1 VRIIEEAR
9 DVLEKYNYIVSLR
22 GEDMLQFEDETLLG
36 FVCELSL
43 ESLLQT
49 WSSRQDDFLRNNART
64 LANSALKAWNLYSV
78 FLSSDVSDE
87 AARKSIITIEEDFR
101 ASRKVILA
109 GVQTT
114 ADVVRALY
122 PFIPIQNIAAL
133 ETSDSLLKL
142 QGRLSALPQAAVD
155 VLLRDP
161 SSNESISNI
170 LKRFQEAHEIKTT

>member
-9 DVLEKYNYIVSLR
+9 DVLEKYNYVVSIH
-22 GEDMLQFEDETLLG
+22 GEDTLQFEDETLLG
-36 FVCELSL
+36 FLCVLSL

-49 WSSRQDDFLRNNART
+49 WSRRQDDFLRTNAPT

-78 FLSSDVSDE
+78 FLSSDVPDE

-101 ASRKVILA
+101 ASRKVVLA

-114 ADVVRALY
+114 ADVIRALY

-133 ETSDSLLKL
+133 ETSDSLRKL
-142 QGRLSALPQAAVD
+142 RERLSALPPAAVD
-155 VLLRDP
+155 LLLKEP
-161 SSNESISNI
+161 SSNESI
-170 LKRFQEAHEIKTT
+170 LKSFQEAHEIKTN

>member
-1 VRIIEEAR
+1 MRIIEEAR

-78 FLSSDVSDE
+78 FLSSDVPDE
-87 AARKSIITIEEDFR
+87 AKQKSIVIIEEDFR
-101 ASRKVILA
+101 ASRKVVLA

-114 ADVVRALY
+114 ADVIRALY

-133 ETSDSLLKL
+133 ETSDSLRKL
-142 QGRLSALPQAAVD
+142 RGRLSTLPPAAVD
-155 VLLRDP
+155 ILLSEP
-161 SSNESISNI
+161 SGTESILRS
-170 LKRFQEAHEIKTT
+170 FQEAHEIKTT